1 MKYTT
6 YLKNKN
12 LSKLTINT
20 YIRNANKWEIYL
32 NSRKSSKKLFVNYI
46 NKYQKNH
53 MPNSTRLIYSSIL
66 SYIKFQK
73 KWKLYN
79 EFKDI
84 RLPSSTQ
91 LNKTTI
97 SLKEF
102 NELRGIKTIEKDW
115 YKSRDWLIFT
125 FLLTTGIR
133 ISELTQV
140 NKKNIKNN
148 CLTINGKG
156 NKERIIYICDYLQ
169 ILLRNWKAN
178 RINISK
184 QNKQI
189 TNKQANI
196 IIKKIGKMLFD
207 KEITPHSLRRSYATN
222 LLRGGVDIKTV
233 SKMLG
238 HTNINTTSR
247 YIHFSNE
254 ELIDNIKHIF

>member
-102 NELRGIKTIEKDW
+102 NELRGVKTIEKDW

-247 YIHFSNE
+247 YIHFSSE